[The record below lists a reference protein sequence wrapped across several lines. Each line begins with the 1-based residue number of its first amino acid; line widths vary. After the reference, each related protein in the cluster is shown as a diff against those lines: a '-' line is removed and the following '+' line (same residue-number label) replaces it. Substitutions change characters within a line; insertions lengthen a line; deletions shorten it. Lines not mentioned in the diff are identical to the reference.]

1 LRRAEFEMS
10 HEKYVEHYLDILT
23 KTMQD
28 SIIKNISLQA
38 NLKVTEGIIKEL
50 QDGSSSTIQS
60 LQKKIDELNVT
71 VANSQKELNSLRD
84 NKISAENSRLQ
95 HLQTT
100 IDDLRK
106 KLVDHEMVKKE
117 YEEVK
122 HQVQHIDTF
131 RNELNRTRDEL
142 QNANNIHDLEM
153 NVIKKEYEVII
164 KELNDQIEY
173 LKLTPA
179 KRKKVDEAK
188 TAQSILVD
196 VEPEELVL
204 SDEILKDGGSF

>member
-1 LRRAEFEMS
+1 MS
-10 HEKYVEHYLDILT
+10 QEKYVEQYLDILT

-38 NLKVTEGIIKEL
+38 NLKVTEGVIKEL

-95 HLQTT
+95 NLQITV
-100 IDDLRK
+100 DDLRK
-106 KLVDHEMVKKE
+106 KLTDYEVIKKE

-122 HQVQHIDTF
+122 LQVQHIDTF
-131 RNELNRTRDEL
+131 RNELNKTRDEL
-142 QNANNIHDLEM
+142 QNIDDVHE
-153 NVIKKEYEVII
+153 VEIEKIKSDYENTIR
-164 KELNDQIEY
+164 ELNDQIIY

-179 KRKKVDEAK
+179 KRKKIDEAK
-188 TAQSILVD
+188 AAQENSLA
-196 VEPEELVL
+196 PEEPVIT
-204 SDEILKDGGSF
+204 DEVIKDGGSF

>member
-1 LRRAEFEMS
+1 MS
-10 HEKYVEHYLDILT
+10 QEKYVEQYLDILT

-50 QDGSSSTIQS
+50 QDGSSSSIQS

-106 KLVDHEMVKKE
+106 KLVDHEIVKRE

-131 RNELNRTRDEL
+131 RNELNKTRDEL
-142 QNANNIHDLEM
+142 QNNNDVHKVEIEK
-153 NVIKKEYEVII
+153 VKSEYEHTIR
-164 KELNDQIEY
+164 ELNDQIIY

-179 KRKKVDEAK
+179 KRKKIDEAK
-188 TAQSILVD
+188 AAQENSLV
-196 VEPEELVL
+196 PEEPVIT
-204 SDEILKDGGSF
+204 DEVIKDGGSF

>member
-1 LRRAEFEMS
+1 MS
-10 HEKYVEHYLDILT
+10 QEKYVEQYLDILT

-50 QDGSSSTIQS
+50 QDGSSSSIQS

-71 VANSQKELNSLRD
+71 IANSQKELNSLRD

-106 KLVDHEMVKKE
+106 KLVDHEIIKKE

-131 RNELNRTRDEL
+131 RNELNKTRDEL
-142 QNANNIHDLEM
+142 QNNNDVHKVEIEK
-153 NVIKKEYEVII
+153 VKSEYEHTIR
-164 KELNDQIEY
+164 ELNDQIIY

-179 KRKKVDEAK
+179 KRKKIDEAK
-188 TAQSILVD
+188 AAQENSLV
-196 VEPEELVL
+196 PEEPVIT
-204 SDEILKDGGSF
+204 DEVIKDGGSF

>member
-1 LRRAEFEMS
+1 MS

-106 KLVDHEMVKKE
+106 KLVDHEMVKRE

>member
-1 LRRAEFEMS
+1 
-10 HEKYVEHYLDILT
+10 
-23 KTMQD
+23 MQD

-60 LQKKIDELNVT
+60 LQKKVDELNVT

-95 HLQTT
+95 HLQITV
-100 IDDLRK
+100 DDLRK
-106 KLVDHEMVKKE
+106 KLTDYEIIKKE

-131 RNELNRTRDEL
+131 RNELNKTRDEL
-142 QNANNIHDLEM
+142 QSIDDVHKIEIEK
-153 NVIKKEYEVII
+153 IKSEYEHTIR
-164 KELNDQIEY
+164 ELNDQIIY

-179 KRKKVDEAK
+179 KRKKIDDAK
-188 TAQSILVD
+188 AAQENSLV
-196 VEPEELVL
+196 PEEPVIT
-204 SDEILKDGGSF
+204 DEVIKDGGSF

>member
-1 LRRAEFEMS
+1 MS
-10 HEKYVEHYLDILT
+10 QEKYVEQYLDILT

-50 QDGSSSTIQS
+50 QDGSSSSIQS

-106 KLVDHEMVKKE
+106 KLVDHEIIKKE

-131 RNELNRTRDEL
+131 RNELNKTRDEL
-142 QNANNIHDLEM
+142 QNNNDVHKVEIEK
-153 NVIKKEYEVII
+153 VKSEYEHTIR
-164 KELNDQIEY
+164 ELNDQIIY

-179 KRKKVDEAK
+179 KRKKIDEAK
-188 TAQSILVD
+188 AAQENSLV
-196 VEPEELVL
+196 PEEPVIT
-204 SDEILKDGGSF
+204 DEVIKDGGSF

>member
-1 LRRAEFEMS
+1 MS
-10 HEKYVEHYLDILT
+10 QEKYVEQYLDILT

-50 QDGSSSTIQS
+50 QDGSSSSIQS

-71 VANSQKELNSLRD
+71 IANSQKELNSLRD

-95 HLQTT
+95 QLQTT

-106 KLVDHEMVKKE
+106 KLVDHEIVKRE

-131 RNELNRTRDEL
+131 RNELNKTRDEL
-142 QNANNIHDLEM
+142 QNNNDVHKVEIEK
-153 NVIKKEYEVII
+153 VKSEYEHTIR
-164 KELNDQIEY
+164 ELNDQIIY

-179 KRKKVDEAK
+179 KRKKIDEAK
-188 TAQSILVD
+188 AAQENSLV
-196 VEPEELVL
+196 PEEPVIT
-204 SDEILKDGGSF
+204 DEVIKDGGSF

>member
-1 LRRAEFEMS
+1 MS
-10 HEKYVEHYLDILT
+10 QEKYVEQYLDILT

-60 LQKKIDELNVT
+60 LQKKVDELNVT
-71 VANSQKELNSLRD
+71 AANSQKELNALRD
-84 NKISAENSRLQ
+84 NKISAENSRMQ
-95 HLQTT
+95 HLQNTV
-100 IDDLRK
+100 DDLRK
-106 KLVDHEMVKKE
+106 KLIDHEMIKKE

-131 RNELNRTRDEL
+131 RNELNKTRDEL
-142 QNANNIHDLEM
+142 QSIDDVHKIEIEK
-153 NVIKKEYEVII
+153 IKSEYEHTIR
-164 KELNDQIEY
+164 ELNDQIIY

-179 KRKKVDEAK
+179 KRKKIDDAK
-188 TAQSILVD
+188 AAQESGLVQE
-196 VEPEELVL
+196 EPVVT
-204 SDEILKDGGSF
+204 DEIIKDGGSF

>member
-1 LRRAEFEMS
+1 MS
-10 HEKYVEHYLDILT
+10 QEKYVEQYLDILT

-60 LQKKIDELNVT
+60 LQKKVDELNVT

-95 HLQTT
+95 HLQITV
-100 IDDLRK
+100 DDLRK
-106 KLVDHEMVKKE
+106 KLTDYEIIKKE

-131 RNELNRTRDEL
+131 RNELNKTRDEL
-142 QNANNIHDLEM
+142 QSIDDVHKIEIEK
-153 NVIKKEYEVII
+153 IKSEYEHTIR
-164 KELNDQIEY
+164 ELNDQIIY

-179 KRKKVDEAK
+179 KRKKIDDAK
-188 TAQSILVD
+188 AAQENSLV
-196 VEPEELVL
+196 PEEPVIT
-204 SDEILKDGGSF
+204 DEVIKDGGSF

>member
-1 LRRAEFEMS
+1 MS
-10 HEKYVEHYLDILT
+10 QEKYVEQYLDILT

-71 VANSQKELNSLRD
+71 VANSQKELTALRD
-84 NKISAENSRLQ
+84 NKISVENSRLQ

-100 IDDLRK
+100 VDDLRK
-106 KLVDHEMVKKE
+106 KLTDYEMLKKE

-131 RNELNRTRDEL
+131 RNELNKTRDKL
-142 QNANNIHDLEM
+142 QSSDDVHKLEIEK
-153 NVIKKEYEVII
+153 VKSKYEHTI
-164 KELNDQIEY
+164 KELNDQIIY

-179 KRKKVDEAK
+179 RRKKIDDAK
-188 TAQSILVD
+188 AAQESGLVQE
-196 VEPEELVL
+196 EPVVT
-204 SDEILKDGGSF
+204 DKIIKDGGSF

>member
-1 LRRAEFEMS
+1 MS
-10 HEKYVEHYLDILT
+10 QEKYVEQYLDILT

-38 NLKVTEGIIKEL
+38 NLKVTEGVIKEL

-60 LQKKIDELNVT
+60 LQKKVDELNVT

-100 IDDLRK
+100 VDDLRK
-106 KLVDHEMVKKE
+106 KLVDHEIVKRE

-122 HQVQHIDTF
+122 HQVQHIETF
-131 RNELNRTRDEL
+131 KNELNKTRDKL
-142 QNANNIHDLEM
+142 QSIDDVHKIEIEK
-153 NVIKKEYEVII
+153 IKSDYENTIR
-164 KELNDQIEY
+164 ELNDQIIY

-179 KRKKVDEAK
+179 KRKKIDDAKAAQEVSSAQEEPVITDEV
-188 TAQSILVD
+188 I
-196 VEPEELVL
+196 
-204 SDEILKDGGSF
+204 KDGGSF

>member
-1 LRRAEFEMS
+1 MS
-10 HEKYVEHYLDILT
+10 QEKYVEQYLDILT

-38 NLKVTEGIIKEL
+38 NLKVTEGVIKEL

-60 LQKKIDELNVT
+60 LQKKVDELNVT

-84 NKISAENSRLQ
+84 NKISTENSRLQ

-100 IDDLRK
+100 VDDLRK
-106 KLVDHEMVKKE
+106 KLTDYEIIKKE

-131 RNELNRTRDEL
+131 RNELNKTRDEL
-142 QNANNIHDLEM
+142 QSIDDVHE
-153 NVIKKEYEVII
+153 VEIEKIKSDYENTIR
-164 KELNDQIEY
+164 ELNDQIIY

-179 KRKKVDEAK
+179 KRKKIDEAK
-188 TAQSILVD
+188 AAQENSLA
-196 VEPEELVL
+196 PEEPVIT
-204 SDEILKDGGSF
+204 DEVIKDGGSF

>member
-1 LRRAEFEMS
+1 MS
-10 HEKYVEHYLDILT
+10 QEKYVEQYLDILT

-84 NKISAENSRLQ
+84 DKISAENSRLH

-100 IDDLRK
+100 VDDLRK
-106 KLVDHEMVKKE
+106 KLTDYEIIKKE

-131 RNELNRTRDEL
+131 RNELNKTRDEL
-142 QNANNIHDLEM
+142 QSIDDVHE
-153 NVIKKEYEVII
+153 VEIEKIKSDYENTIR
-164 KELNDQIEY
+164 ELNDQIIY

-179 KRKKVDEAK
+179 KRKKIDEAK
-188 TAQSILVD
+188 AAQENSLV
-196 VEPEELVL
+196 PEEPVIT
-204 SDEILKDGGSF
+204 DEVIKDGGSF

>member
-1 LRRAEFEMS
+1 MS
-10 HEKYVEHYLDILT
+10 QEKYVEQYLDILT

-38 NLKVTEGIIKEL
+38 NLKVTEGVIKEL

-60 LQKKIDELNVT
+60 LQKKVDELNVT

-100 IDDLRK
+100 VDDLRK
-106 KLVDHEMVKKE
+106 KLVDHEIVKRE

-122 HQVQHIDTF
+122 HQVQHIETF
-131 RNELNRTRDEL
+131 KNELNKTRDKL
-142 QNANNIHDLEM
+142 QSIDDVHKIEIEK
-153 NVIKKEYEVII
+153 IKSEYEYTI
-164 KELNDQIEY
+164 KELNDQIIY

-179 KRKKVDEAK
+179 KRKKIDDAKAAQEVSSAQEEPVITDEV
-188 TAQSILVD
+188 I
-196 VEPEELVL
+196 
-204 SDEILKDGGSF
+204 KDGGSF

>member
-1 LRRAEFEMS
+1 
-10 HEKYVEHYLDILT
+10 
-23 KTMQD
+23 
-28 SIIKNISLQA
+28 
-38 NLKVTEGIIKEL
+38 LKVTEGIIKEL

>member
-1 LRRAEFEMS
+1 MS
-10 HEKYVEHYLDILT
+10 QEKYVEQYLDILT

-50 QDGSSSTIQS
+50 QDGSSSSIQS

-84 NKISAENSRLQ
+84 DKISAENSRLH

-100 IDDLRK
+100 VDDLRK
-106 KLVDHEMVKKE
+106 KLTDYEVIKKE

-131 RNELNRTRDEL
+131 RNELNKTRDEL
-142 QNANNIHDLEM
+142 QSIDDVHE
-153 NVIKKEYEVII
+153 VEIEKIKSEYENTIR
-164 KELNDQIEY
+164 ELNDQIIY

-179 KRKKVDEAK
+179 KRKKIDEAK
-188 TAQSILVD
+188 AAQENSLV
-196 VEPEELVL
+196 PEEPVIT
-204 SDEILKDGGSF
+204 DEVIKDGGSF

>member
-1 LRRAEFEMS
+1 MS
-10 HEKYVEHYLDILT
+10 QEKYVEQYLDILT

-95 HLQTT
+95 QLQTT

-106 KLVDHEMVKKE
+106 KLVDHEMVKRE

-131 RNELNRTRDEL
+131 RNELNKTRDEL
-142 QNANNIHDLEM
+142 QNIDDVHKVEIEK
-153 NVIKKEYEVII
+153 VKSEYEHTIR
-164 KELNDQIEY
+164 ELNDQIIY

-179 KRKKVDEAK
+179 KRKKIDEAK
-188 TAQSILVD
+188 AAQENSLA
-196 VEPEELVL
+196 PEEPVIT
-204 SDEILKDGGSF
+204 DEVIKDGGSF

>member
-1 LRRAEFEMS
+1 MS
-10 HEKYVEHYLDILT
+10 QEKYVEQYLDILT

-38 NLKVTEGIIKEL
+38 NLKVTEGVIKEL

-71 VANSQKELNSLRD
+71 IANSQKELNSLRD

-95 HLQTT
+95 QLQTT

-106 KLVDHEMVKKE
+106 KLVDHEIVKRE

-131 RNELNRTRDEL
+131 RNELNKTRDEL
-142 QNANNIHDLEM
+142 QNNNDVHKVEIEK
-153 NVIKKEYEVII
+153 VKSEYEHTIR
-164 KELNDQIEY
+164 ELNDQIIY

-179 KRKKVDEAK
+179 KRKKIDEAK
-188 TAQSILVD
+188 AAQENSLV
-196 VEPEELVL
+196 PEELVVT
-204 SDEILKDGGSF
+204 DEIIKDGGSF

>member
-1 LRRAEFEMS
+1 MS
-10 HEKYVEHYLDILT
+10 QEKYVEQYLDILT

-38 NLKVTEGIIKEL
+38 NLKVTEGVIKEL

-100 IDDLRK
+100 VDDLRK
-106 KLVDHEMVKKE
+106 KLTDYEVIKKE

-131 RNELNRTRDEL
+131 RNELNKTRDEL
-142 QNANNIHDLEM
+142 QSIDDVHEIEIEK
-153 NVIKKEYEVII
+153 IKSDYENTIR
-164 KELNDQIEY
+164 ELNDQIIY

-179 KRKKVDEAK
+179 KRKKIDEAK
-188 TAQSILVD
+188 AAQENSLV
-196 VEPEELVL
+196 PEEPVIT
-204 SDEILKDGGSF
+204 DEVIKDGGSF

>member
-1 LRRAEFEMS
+1 MS
-10 HEKYVEHYLDILT
+10 QEKYVEQYLDILT

-38 NLKVTEGIIKEL
+38 NLKVTEGVIKEL

-71 VANSQKELNSLRD
+71 IANSQKELNSLRD

-106 KLVDHEMVKKE
+106 KLVDHEIVKRE

-131 RNELNRTRDEL
+131 RNELSKTRDEL
-142 QNANNIHDLEM
+142 QNIDDVHEVEIEKVKSN
-153 NVIKKEYEVII
+153 YENTIR
-164 KELNDQIEY
+164 ELNDQIIY

-179 KRKKVDEAK
+179 KRKKIDEAK
-188 TAQSILVD
+188 AAQEVSSAQ
-196 VEPEELVL
+196 EEHVVT
-204 SDEILKDGGSF
+204 DEIIKDGGSF

>member
-1 LRRAEFEMS
+1 MS
-10 HEKYVEHYLDILT
+10 QEKYVEQYLDILT

-50 QDGSSSTIQS
+50 QDGSSSSIQS

-100 IDDLRK
+100 VDDLRK
-106 KLVDHEMVKKE
+106 KLVGHEIVKRE

-122 HQVQHIDTF
+122 HQVQHIETF
-131 RNELNRTRDEL
+131 KNELNKTRDTL
-142 QNANNIHDLEM
+142 QSIDDVHKIEIEK
-153 NVIKKEYEVII
+153 IKSDYENTIR
-164 KELNDQIEY
+164 ELNDQIIY

-179 KRKKVDEAK
+179 KRKKIDDAKAAQEVSSAQEEPVITDEV
-188 TAQSILVD
+188 I
-196 VEPEELVL
+196 
-204 SDEILKDGGSF
+204 KDGGSF

>member
-1 LRRAEFEMS
+1 MS
-10 HEKYVEHYLDILT
+10 QEKYVEQYLDILT

-38 NLKVTEGIIKEL
+38 NLKVTEGVIKEL

-71 VANSQKELNSLRD
+71 IANSQKELNSLRD

-106 KLVDHEMVKKE
+106 KLVDHEIVKRE

-131 RNELNRTRDEL
+131 RNELNKTRDEL
-142 QNANNIHDLEM
+142 QNNNDVHKVEIEK
-153 NVIKKEYEVII
+153 VKSEYEHTIR
-164 KELNDQIEY
+164 ELNDQIIY

-179 KRKKVDEAK
+179 KRKKIDEAK
-188 TAQSILVD
+188 AAQENSLV
-196 VEPEELVL
+196 PEEPVIT
-204 SDEILKDGGSF
+204 DEVIKDGGSF

>member
-1 LRRAEFEMS
+1 MS
-10 HEKYVEHYLDILT
+10 QEKYVEQYLDILT

-38 NLKVTEGIIKEL
+38 NLKVTEGVIKEL

-71 VANSQKELNSLRD
+71 VASSQKELNSLRD

-100 IDDLRK
+100 VDDLRK
-106 KLVDHEMVKKE
+106 KLTDYEVIKKE

-131 RNELNRTRDEL
+131 RNELNKTRDEL
-142 QNANNIHDLEM
+142 QNIDDVHE
-153 NVIKKEYEVII
+153 VEIEKIKSDYENTIR
-164 KELNDQIEY
+164 ELNDQIIY

-179 KRKKVDEAK
+179 KRKKIDEAK
-188 TAQSILVD
+188 AAQENSLV
-196 VEPEELVL
+196 PEEPVIT
-204 SDEILKDGGSF
+204 DEVIKDGGSF

>member
-1 LRRAEFEMS
+1 MS
-10 HEKYVEHYLDILT
+10 QEKYVEQYLDILT

-38 NLKVTEGIIKEL
+38 NLKVTEGVIKEL

-71 VANSQKELNSLRD
+71 IANSQKELNSLRD

-106 KLVDHEMVKKE
+106 KLVDHEIVKRE

-131 RNELNRTRDEL
+131 RNELNKTRDEL
-142 QNANNIHDLEM
+142 QNNNDVHKVEIEK
-153 NVIKKEYEVII
+153 VKSEYEHTIR
-164 KELNDQIEY
+164 ELNDQIIY

-179 KRKKVDEAK
+179 KRKKIDEAK
-188 TAQSILVD
+188 AAQENSLATE
-196 VEPEELVL
+196 EPVIT
-204 SDEILKDGGSF
+204 DEVIKDGGSF

>member
-1 LRRAEFEMS
+1 MS
-10 HEKYVEHYLDILT
+10 QEKYVEQYLDILT

-50 QDGSSSTIQS
+50 QDGSSSSIQS

-106 KLVDHEMVKKE
+106 KLADHEIVKTE

-131 RNELNRTRDEL
+131 RNELNKTRDKL
-142 QNANNIHDLEM
+142 KNINSEHESE
-153 NVIKKEYEVII
+153 IKKIKSDYENTI
-164 KELNDQIEY
+164 KELNDQIIY

-179 KRKKVDEAK
+179 KRKKIDEAK
-188 TAQSILVD
+188 AIKEVIEEINLTQ
-196 VEPEELVL
+196 EELVVT
-204 SDEILKDGGSF
+204 DEIIKDGGSF

>member
-1 LRRAEFEMS
+1 MS
-10 HEKYVEHYLDILT
+10 QEKYVEQYLDILT

-38 NLKVTEGIIKEL
+38 NLKVTEGVIKEL

-106 KLVDHEMVKKE
+106 KLVDHEIVKRE

-131 RNELNRTRDEL
+131 RNELNKTRDEL
-142 QNANNIHDLEM
+142 QSIDDVHE
-153 NVIKKEYEVII
+153 VEIEKIKSEYENTIR
-164 KELNDQIEY
+164 ELNDQIIY

-179 KRKKVDEAK
+179 KRKKIDEAK
-188 TAQSILVD
+188 AAQENSLV
-196 VEPEELVL
+196 PEEPVIT
-204 SDEILKDGGSF
+204 DEVIKDGGSF

>member
-1 LRRAEFEMS
+1 MS

>member
-1 LRRAEFEMS
+1 MS
-10 HEKYVEHYLDILT
+10 QEKYVEQYLDILT

-38 NLKVTEGIIKEL
+38 NLKVTEGVIKEL

-60 LQKKIDELNVT
+60 LQKKVDELNVT

-100 IDDLRK
+100 VDDLRK
-106 KLVDHEMVKKE
+106 KLVDHEIVKRE

-122 HQVQHIDTF
+122 HQVQHIETF
-131 RNELNRTRDEL
+131 KNELNKTRDKL
-142 QNANNIHDLEM
+142 QSIDDVHKIEIEK
-153 NVIKKEYEVII
+153 IKSEYEHTI
-164 KELNDQIEY
+164 KELNDQIIY

-179 KRKKVDEAK
+179 KRKKIDDAKAAQEVSSAQEEPVITDEV
-188 TAQSILVD
+188 I
-196 VEPEELVL
+196 
-204 SDEILKDGGSF
+204 KDGGSF

>member
-1 LRRAEFEMS
+1 MS
-10 HEKYVEHYLDILT
+10 QEKYVEQYLDILT

-50 QDGSSSTIQS
+50 QDGSSSSIQS

-100 IDDLRK
+100 VDDLRK
-106 KLVDHEMVKKE
+106 KLVDHEIVKKE

-122 HQVQHIDTF
+122 HQVQHIETF
-131 RNELNRTRDEL
+131 KNELNKTRDKL
-142 QNANNIHDLEM
+142 QSIDDVHKIEIEK
-153 NVIKKEYEVII
+153 IKSDYENTIR
-164 KELNDQIEY
+164 ELNDQIIY

-179 KRKKVDEAK
+179 KRKKIDDAKAAQEVSSAQEEPVITDEV
-188 TAQSILVD
+188 I
-196 VEPEELVL
+196 
-204 SDEILKDGGSF
+204 KDGGSF